1 MTRDIFTVSQISR
14 LTPSTRFGVREAARS
29 SSTAAN
35 RTLPEGG
42 AKMMFIQPI
51 RDSVI
56 VFKSTRMRVCL
67 LSSVRRKSDRI
78 AVWTLDNGG

>member
-1 MTRDIFTVSQISR
+1 
-14 LTPSTRFGVREAARS
+14 
-29 SSTAAN
+29 
-35 RTLPEGG
+35 
-42 AKMMFIQPI
+42 MMFIQPI